1 MVRLQT
7 ITKLLFKSFERIQKR
22 HFNNL
27 NVKDATENKRFWKT
41 IKPFFTEKT
50 KNSNNII
57 LTENYQTIRE
67 NL

>member
-50 KNSNNII
+50 ENSNNII

-67 NL
+67 SL